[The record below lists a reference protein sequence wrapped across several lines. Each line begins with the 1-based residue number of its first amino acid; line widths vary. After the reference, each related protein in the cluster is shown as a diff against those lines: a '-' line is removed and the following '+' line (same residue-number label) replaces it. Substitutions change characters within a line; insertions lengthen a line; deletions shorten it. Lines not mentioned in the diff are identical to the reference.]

1 MSLQFPRSCYSGDF
15 PTVGGAV
22 ATSTGNACA
31 TANPTIAHEG
41 QQYRRSSHGPHPGP
55 RRQASGGSSRAA
67 RCGCQCITATRSNEP
82 WSVPSM
88 PAALNSAR
96 EEQLQSD
103 RRNPPPGVS
112 ILSECGGGNINSG
125 QRRNSR
131 YRFLLRWPEF
141 IFPPPHPSLKEIPP
155 QGGFFYDQISRRI
168 SRGKRLA
175 KFLSETRPIFYKR
188 LPKKAA
194 LDHTHGHAHHAHTGN
209 YLIIGSRAKVSHLQ
223 NF

>member
-96 EEQLQSD
+96 EEQLQSVVLVG
-103 RRNPPPGVS
+103 GVQD
-112 ILSECGGGNINSG
+112 CAV
-125 QRRNSR
+125 
-131 YRFLLRWPEF
+131 LLRHSLTFADSHGPYPGPCRQASGGAASICTTCPRNIDPCARPEEKDGDSARAVVR
-141 IFPPPHPSLKEIPP
+141 SL
-155 QGGFFYDQISRRI
+155 
-168 SRGKRLA
+168 
-175 KFLSETRPIFYKR
+175 
-188 LPKKAA
+188 
-194 LDHTHGHAHHAHTGN
+194 
-209 YLIIGSRAKVSHLQ
+209 HL
-223 NF
+223 